1 MFRESDSPNHDRL
14 EVELGQ
20 AGRRSHLQ
28 GEVVAVDDR
37 GDVGDVC
44 PRVGLAGNV
53 EVLLGVFGE
62 LQSVR
67 VSDDDSVRKEEI
79 SGELETLTW
88 EMNRMRNA

>member
-1 MFRESDSPNHDRL
+1 
-14 EVELGQ
+14 
-20 AGRRSHLQ
+20 
-28 GEVVAVDDR
+28 
-37 GDVGDVC
+37 
-44 PRVGLAGNV
+44 V